1 MRYKILILPLFYL
14 SYINGYDLSEYEA
27 KYKFDSDE
35 ISITGIRE
43 FKKNQNGYEI
53 SFNASNLLASLFFS
67 SNFSIN
73 NDKVNSKTYDVKIRP
88 KFLKRNQSIVFNQ
101 QQGFVESNG
110 QTSWIFEFDNSSML
124 LDPLNVQI
132 MIRTLIKKGL
142 DRFDLDI
149 IDMQKGGYKKY
160 TYVVQKN
167 EKCVFDGTEYNC
179 IILERYRENSER
191 IVKYYL
197 AKELDYMFV
206 KIIDISPDKTNKLEL
221 KEILSFG

>member
-206 KIIDISPDKTNKLEL
+206 KIIDISPDKINRLEL

>member
-53 SFNASNLLASLFFS
+53 SFNASSLLASLFFS

-206 KIIDISPDKTNKLEL
+206 KIIDISPDKINRLEL